1 MEANLL
7 CIEIDLI
14 RFQMN
19 RILICLLLFSLSTS
33 AQELKD
39 FRPPAGYQ
47 LVKELSGD
55 LDKDGIS
62 EVAFVYNT
70 TKLSA
75 DYGYDRVL
83 YICKKIGVKLK
94 LWKENRSVL
103 WRSKDCGFFADE
115 GVPLD
120 ILIKNNTLIITQTF
134 NHNTRRQSSYKDIFR
149 YQKGDWYLIGATH
162 HFYDNCEYNYDYDIN
177 FSTKKVDIT
186 KEFDSCDENA
196 EVPEDDAY
204 SFTYAFKAIPKM
216 DGFIPGKTEVKMTNP
231 KMNFYY

>member
-1 MEANLL
+1 MY
-7 CIEIDLI
+7 
-14 RFQMN
+14 
-19 RILICLLLFSLSTS
+19 RILISLLLFSLSTS

-83 YICKKIGVKLK
+83 YICKKIGGKLK

-115 GVPLD
+115 GVPLE
-120 ILIKNNTLIITQTF
+120 ITVKNNTLIITQTF
-134 NHNTRRQSSYKDIFR
+134 NHNSRRQSSYKDIFR

-162 HFYDNCEYNYDYDIN
+162 HFYDTCDFDDGYDIN
-177 FSTKKVDIT
+177 FSTKKVHLIR
-186 KEFDSCDENA
+186 EYGSCDDNA
-196 EVPEDDAY
+196 ELPEDREY
-204 SFTYAFKAIPKM
+204 NFTYPFKEIPKM